1 MNVFEAD
8 LDLAE
13 GLSMHRCPPPL
24 VRQIVIDPGPWDPS
38 AEGAGSAFGLLTVS
52 GFLVRRVE
60 LAGRR
65 SAELLGQG
73 DLLRPL
79 EIETDPWAMVPSS
92 ATWSAL
98 DTVRLAALDAR
109 FASWCA
115 GHPEVVSRLCS
126 RILRRSRTLALR
138 LALVQ
143 LPRVSARLHFLLW
156 HLADRFGRI
165 SREGVS
171 LLVPLNHSLL
181 ADLVSAARPTVT
193 LALGRT

>member
-1 MNVFEAD
+1 M
-8 LDLAE
+8 L
-13 GLSMHRCPPPL
+13 
-24 VRQIVIDPGPWDPS
+24 
-38 AEGAGSAFGLLTVS
+38 S

-73 DLLRPL
+73 DVLRPL
-79 EIETDPWAMVPSS
+79 EIEADPWAMVPSR

-115 GHPEVVSRLCS
+115 AHPEVVSRLYS

-143 LPRVSARLHFLLW
+143 LPRVLARLHFLLW
-156 HLADRFGRI
+156 HLADRFGHTC
-165 SREGVS
+165 REGVS
-171 LLVPLNHSLL
+171 LSVPLTHSLL

-193 LALGRT
+193 LALGELEQHGLLRRSSAHGWTLLGRPPPAALAEEPG